1 MTHIVRFLPNHR
13 TVHVPHGTPL
23 ITAAAEIGIRL
34 RNDCGGKGVCGKCE
48 VRLDGEIRL
57 ACQILVDRDL
67 EVEIP
72 DSSLIQDTA
81 ALNIQEKAFVD
92 SKNFEIANR
101 SEHRFAVTLD
111 IGTTTLA
118 AELFEFD
125 RTIPRFRG
133 VVSRA
138 NPQREFGD
146 DVISRIQ
153 KIIEDPIF
161 LADQQSLVIGAVDEM
176 LRELAVQAGIE
187 TTDISLVSV
196 AGNTVMESIFLGID
210 PSPLGFAPFTSPMT
224 EFPSCRGNEIGL
236 DIASEGIVE
245 TLPILG
251 GFVGGDIVA
260 GILAVDLG
268 KTTETS
274 PNEPRSPISNE
285 SRSPIPNEPRP
296 VVAEQGPRILID
308 IGTNGELV
316 LWHEGRFYAAATAA
330 GPAFEGGRIEYGTL
344 AVPGA
349 IDRVELTDDGTV
361 RISTIGDRPA
371 IGICGSGLI
380 DAAAELLRNGLIKPT
395 GQFNVKPDSPF
406 LGRWKMFDDKPA
418 FELVSRADSG
428 RDEAILLTQRDI
440 RQLQLASGA
449 IRAGIRLLLRR
460 LNLQEEQVETFYV
473 AGGFGSFIRPESAR
487 RIGLIP
493 STISLERIRFCGNTA
508 LAGARWV
515 LFDPKYRD
523 RAHELARNVQHM
535 DLASLP
541 DFATVFAESMIF
553 E

>member
-1 MTHIVRFLPNHR
+1 MTQLVRFLPACR

-23 ITAAAEIGIRL
+23 VAAAAEIGIRL

-48 VRLDGEIRL
+48 VRLNGETRL

-72 DSSLIQDTA
+72 DSSLIQDTE
-81 ALNIQEKAFVD
+81 ALNIQEKSFVD
-92 SKNFEIANR
+92 LKNFEVAGR
-101 SEHRFAVTLD
+101 SEHRLAVALD
-111 IGTTTLA
+111 IGTTTMA
-118 AELFEFD
+118 AELFEFGA
-125 RTIPRFRG
+125 IPRFLG

-161 LADQQSLVIGAVDEM
+161 LAEQQSLVIGAVGEM
-176 LRELAVQAGIE
+176 FRELADRSGIE

-210 PSPLGFAPFTSPMT
+210 PSPLGFAPFTPPMT
-224 EFPSCRGNEIGL
+224 EFPACQGNEIGL
-236 DIASEGIVE
+236 DIAPTGIVE

-260 GILAVDLG
+260 GILAVGLG
-268 KTTETS
+268 ETAETFPS
-274 PNEPRSPISNE
+274 
-285 SRSPIPNEPRP
+285 EPRP
-296 VVAEQGPRILID
+296 VVADPAPQILID

-316 LWHEGRFYAAATAA
+316 LWHEGRFYTAATAA

-349 IDRVELTDDGTV
+349 IDRVELADDGTL

-380 DAAAELLRNGLIKPT
+380 DAVAELLRNGLIKPT

-418 FELVSRADSG
+418 FELVSRTDSSRADSC

-449 IRAGIRLLLRR
+449 IRAGIRLLLRQLDLR
-460 LNLQEEQVETFYV
+460 EEQIETFYV

-493 STISLERIRFCGNTA
+493 STIPLERIRFCGNTA
-508 LAGARWV
+508 LAGARLA

-523 RAHELARNVQHM
+523 RAHELARNVRHI
-535 DLASLP
+535 DLASLS